1 MAVSVDDAMTVR
13 AAAHFLEVSEKQVQH
28 LGRRGDV
35 RYVARGLVD
44 GASVRHLHARR
55 QGRHTRGWSPRT
67 AWAAIA
73 LLSGRNAQ
81 WLGQGQVSR
90 LRTRLRVIDSAGL
103 VAATRDRAVI
113 GRFAGHASATNRL
126 SAEPTTVRR
135 RALPGLVGHSRQV
148 EPDWYV
154 DVRDLDRLVRTYSLR
169 PHVRGNL
176 VLRAVH
182 TGDRLDGEGV
192 SLDLVRT
199 LMDNDVLVAL
209 DAATSEDPRER
220 GVATRMVSDAL
231 TRFRERE

>member
-1 MAVSVDDAMTVR
+1 M
-13 AAAHFLEVSEKQVQH
+13 
-28 LGRRGDV
+28 
-35 RYVARGLVD
+35 
-44 GASVRHLHARR
+44 
-55 QGRHTRGWSPRT
+55 
-67 AWAAIA
+67 
-73 LLSGRNAQ
+73 
-81 WLGQGQVSR
+81 
-90 LRTRLRVIDSAGL
+90 
-103 VAATRDRAVI
+103 
-113 GRFAGHASATNRL
+113 
-126 SAEPTTVRR
+126 
-135 RALPGLVGHSRQV
+135 
-148 EPDWYV
+148 